1 MLSFPNSLKV
11 YLAMDAADLR
21 KSFTGLHHSMPDISS
36 GNTVPI
42 H

>member
-21 KSFTGLHHSMPDISS
+21 KSFTGLWAV
-36 GNTVPI
+36 TVNVLKDDP
-42 H
+42 